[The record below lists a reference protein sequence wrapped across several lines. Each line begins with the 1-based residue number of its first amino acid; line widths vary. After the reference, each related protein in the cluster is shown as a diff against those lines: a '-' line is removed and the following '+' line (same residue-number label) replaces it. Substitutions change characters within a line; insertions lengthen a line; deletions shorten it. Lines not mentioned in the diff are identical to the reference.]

1 MKTDHA
7 DHGKSAAAHDTPQA
21 ALDAQQASKPSPELV
36 ARLKAHMRSRGL
48 DEAKIKD
55 RAIIGTDLGYSDQTA
70 VYRYL
75 NNKWTLGDLDKFQTR
90 LIAWLENEMRI
101 EGGAELIN
109 DPASFVLP
117 SMFAFLNQVRACG
130 HIGVAHG
137 AAGIGKTCAC
147 RLYAAQ
153 NKKNTL
159 YLHLTTWK
167 RRQSV
172 IVTSLLKAAGL
183 KAGRGDC
190 KEEVLARHLRDN
202 GMMLVLDNAQRLTRH
217 SRDWLRDLLDDA
229 GIPIALIGNPE
240 IIEQWRKCDQ
250 HRRVVGL
257 KRDVSVDL
265 IEHGAD
271 GQAIPGET
279 SEATVAHLL
288 KRHFPQANA
297 TVKREALKLI
307 TRENSGA
314 AGAVVMHARLADL
327 MLKGGKITDPAEA
340 FRLASTQLIQ
350 EAA

>member
-1 MKTDHA
+1 MKTAHPE
-7 DHGKSAAAHDTPQA
+7 HGKAAAAHDTTQA
-21 ALDAQQASKPSPELV
+21 ALDAQQARPNPDLV

-48 DEAKIKD
+48 DETKIKH

-75 NNKWTLGDLDKFQTR
+75 NDKWTLGDLAKFETR
-90 LIAWLENEMRI
+90 LVSHLENEMRI
-101 EGGAELIN
+101 DGGAELIN

-137 AAGIGKTCAC
+137 PAGIGKTCAC

-159 YLHLTTWK
+159 YLHLVTWK
-167 RRQSV
+167 RRQSS
-172 IVTSLLKAAGL
+172 IVTSLIKAAGL
-183 KAGRGDC
+183 KVNRGEC

-202 GMMLVLDNAQRLTRH
+202 GMMLVLDNAQRLTRY
-217 SRDWLRDLLDDA
+217 SRDWLRDLLDDS

-265 IEHGAD
+265 IEHGED
-271 GQAIPGET
+271 GQPIPGET
-279 SEATVAHLL
+279 AEATVHHLL
-288 KRHFPQANA
+288 KRHFPQGSMA
-297 TVKREALKLI
+297 VKKEALEIL
-307 TRENSGA
+307 TRPESGA
-314 AGAVVMHARLADL
+314 AGAVVMHACLADL
-327 MLKGGKITDPAEA
+327 MLKGGKITDAREA

-350 EAA
+350 QEAA